1 MVMNPSL
8 KEKPSQRIPRLSFWQ
23 RTGYCA
29 AALFTAS
36 QLVKYAKK
44 VDLRG
49 KTVLITGSRG
59 LGLALAYELGRR
71 GARIALS
78 ARDPEELQR
87 ACEGLHRESI
97 EAVWF
102 PCDVTHKNEIE
113 QLLRQVIERFGR
125 LDILVNNAGEIQ
137 VGPFDSLEHS
147 DFERAMDLMFWAPL
161 NLTFAVL
168 PEMKRQ
174 GGGYIVNIT
183 SVGGRVSVPHLL
195 PYSCAKFAFVG
206 FSTGLSSELR
216 GSGIDVLTVVPG
228 LMRTGGHLNAKF
240 KSSAQDEFAWFS
252 LLGNLPGMS
261 VAAGYAARCIRRAL
275 ERKMRVCTISLPAKI
290 LIACEAL
297 LPDTMRTV
305 MASTNRFLLPRDNG
319 SKQEVTGHS
328 LEPLFGR
335 SFQVATALGKQAAD
349 ALNERAGS

>member
-1 MVMNPSL
+1 MVMNASP
-8 KEKPSQRIPRLSFWQ
+8 KEKPSQRGTRLSFWQ
-23 RTGYCA
+23 TSGLCA
-29 AALFTAS
+29 AALFGAS

-44 VDLRG
+44 IDLRG

-59 LGLALAYELGRR
+59 LGLALAYELGQR
-71 GARIALS
+71 GARIALC
-78 ARDPEELQR
+78 ARDSEELER
-87 ACEGLHRESI
+87 ACEGLHRKSI
-97 EAVWF
+97 EAAWF
-102 PCDVTHKNEIE
+102 ACDVTHKNEIE
-113 QLLRQVIERFGR
+113 PLVCQVIERFGK

-137 VGPFDSLEHS
+137 VGPLDSLEHS
-147 DFERAMDLMFWAPL
+147 DFERAMDLMFWAPV

-168 PEMKRQ
+168 PEMKKQ
-174 GGGYIVNIT
+174 GGGHIVNIT

-216 GSGIDVLTVVPG
+216 GSGVDVLTAVPG
-228 LMRTGGHLNAKF
+228 LMRTGGHLHAKF
-240 KSSAQDEFAWFS
+240 KGSAQDEFAWFS

-305 MASTNRFLLPRDNG
+305 MASTNRFLLPRSG

-328 LEPLFGR
+328 LEPLFRR
-335 SFQVATALGKQAAD
+335 SFQAATALGKQAAD
-349 ALNERAGS
+349 ALNERMSS

>member
-1 MVMNPSL
+1 MIWNASL
-8 KEKPSQRIPRLSFWQ
+8 KYKPSQRVAGLSFWQ
-23 RTGYCA
+23 TTGFCA
-29 AALFTAS
+29 AALFAAS
-36 QLVKYAKK
+36 RLVKYAKK

-59 LGLALAYELGRR
+59 LGLALAYELGQS
-71 GARIALS
+71 GARIALC
-78 ARDPEELQR
+78 ARDSEELER
-87 ACEGLHRESI
+87 ACEGLHREGI
-97 EAVWF
+97 AAVCF
-102 PCDVTHKNEIE
+102 PCDVTQKNEIGP
-113 QLLRQVIERFGR
+113 LVRQVIERFGR

-137 VGPFDSLEHS
+137 VGPFDSLEYS
-147 DFERAMDLMFWAPL
+147 DFERAMDLMFWAPV

-168 PEMKRQ
+168 PEMRRQ
-174 GGGYIVNIT
+174 GGGNIVNIT

-206 FSTGLSSELR
+206 FSTGLSTELR
-216 GSGIDVLTVVPG
+216 GSGVDVLTAVPG
-228 LMRTGGHLNAKF
+228 LMRTGGHLHAKF
-240 KSSAQDEFAWFS
+240 KGNAQDEFAWFS

-305 MASTNRFLLPRDNG
+305 MASTNRFLLPRSNG
-319 SKQEVTGHS
+319 SKQEVAGHS

-335 SFQVATALGKQAAD
+335 SFQAATALGKQAAD
-349 ALNERAGS
+349 ALNERVSS